1 MPPSRDKQS
10 VYLGCTRFL
19 CLDPPVDP
27 QRKLAALAAYLPAGT
42 AADKTGEGALLEAFE
57 RRIAGLLGK
66 PAAVFGPSGKMLQN
80 AALRVWADRAGQ
92 RTVAL
97 HPQSHI
103 AADEADAYREV
114 FGLEGVPLGAM
125 GHLAGPAE
133 LEAIAEPLGA
143 VALELPLRNIG
154 CRLHSW
160 EELEAFAALCR
171 VRRMALHA
179 DAARLW
185 ESQPFYGRSHE
196 EIAGHFDSL
205 YVSFYKG
212 LGGLAGGALAGP
224 EDIVEEVR
232 LWQRRCGGRLHRLFP
247 YIAAAMQGL
256 DERLPR
262 MAAYHEKAKSIAAA
276 LAALPGIGVAPDP
289 PQANAFQ
296 VTIETGGTD
305 LMAAALEVAAESGF
319 WLFESTLEAPG
330 GGFGRFEVT
339 VREGAMALGDGEIV
353 EGIRDLQAALA
364 RRRATSRTA

>member
-10 VYLGCTRFL
+10 VYLSCTRFL
-19 CLDPPVDP
+19 SLDPPLDP
-27 QRKLAALAAYLPAGT
+27 QRKLVELAACLPAAT
-42 AADKTGEGALLEAFE
+42 AADKYGEGALLEDFE

-80 AALRVWADRAGQ
+80 AALRVWADRAGH
-92 RTVAL
+92 RAVAL

-114 FGLEGVPLGAM
+114 FGLEGVPLGTM
-125 GHLAGPAE
+125 GQLAGPDE
-133 LEAIAEPLGA
+133 LEAITEPLGA

-171 VRRMALHA
+171 QRGIALHA

-232 LWQRRCGGRLHRLFP
+232 LWQQRCGGRLHRLFP

-256 DERLPR
+256 DERLQR
-262 MAAYHEKAKSIAAA
+262 MSAYHEKARSIAAS
-276 LAALPGIGVAPDP
+276 LAALPGISMTPDP

-296 VTIETGGTD
+296 VTIETGGAD
-305 LMAAALEVAAESGF
+305 LMAAALDVAAGSGL
-319 WLFESTLEAPG
+319 WLFERTLEAPG
-330 GGFGRFEVT
+330 EGLGRFEIT
-339 VREGAMALGDGEIV
+339 VREGALALGDGEIV

-364 RRRATSRTA
+364 RRGATSRTA